1 MSSDSQPADAGGGG
15 RATAVTIDIADEID
29 NAPWTG
35 MQKMVMAVAAVAV
48 IIDGFDI
55 QLLGLSIPAIARTF
69 GIAPANLSAQF
80 GWILS
85 LGFVGTGIGAA
96 LGGYFG
102 DRIGRKTSLSAAL
115 AIIGITTLL
124 AALTPNLLLLGLL
137 RIVTGLGIGMVLP
150 LVASLVAEYT
160 PVRRRSLAV
169 ALSIVCVPVG
179 GLLGGIVA
187 AALLVT
193 LGWRGL
199 WVIGGVLP
207 ILMIVLIHVLVPE
220 SPQFQAARGTQKDR
234 ERVVATLRRM
244 GHNIS
249 PDSQFVNHHDH
260 ERKRASFTALLK
272 PEHRWDS
279 IGIWIAF
286 FGSLMGVYMTYGS
299 GPTLL
304 RTGFQFSSAEASL
317 SITWYNIGAII
328 LAVVGSWAM
337 AKWGSKPV
345 LLVLAGGAT
354 LSAAWLWLAPP
365 EVGGGAS
372 GLFITQ
378 FIIHGGFMAGL
389 QVVLYSLCAQL
400 YPVSI
405 KAIGVGMA
413 SGVGRTGAIVA
424 SFIGLALVAT
434 GSTFFLVIAAASLAC
449 GLAMLIVRH
458 HTPPTSQGSIY

>member
-55 QLLGLSIPAIARTF
+55 QLLGLSIPAIAQTF

-85 LGFVGTGIGAA
+85 LGFVGMGIGAA

-187 AALLVT
+187 AALLET

-207 ILMIVLIHVLVPE
+207 ILMIVLIHVL
-220 SPQFQAARGTQKDR
+220 
-234 ERVVATLRRM
+234 RVVPR
-244 GHNIS
+244 
-249 PDSQFVNHHDH
+249 
-260 ERKRASFTALLK
+260 SF
-272 PEHRWDS
+272 
-279 IGIWIAF
+279 G
-286 FGSLMGVYMTYGS
+286 
-299 GPTLL
+299 
-304 RTGFQFSSAEASL
+304 
-317 SITWYNIGAII
+317 
-328 LAVVGSWAM
+328 
-337 AKWGSKPV
+337 
-345 LLVLAGGAT
+345 
-354 LSAAWLWLAPP
+354 
-365 EVGGGAS
+365 
-372 GLFITQ
+372 
-378 FIIHGGFMAGL
+378 
-389 QVVLYSLCAQL
+389 
-400 YPVSI
+400 
-405 KAIGVGMA
+405 
-413 SGVGRTGAIVA
+413 
-424 SFIGLALVAT
+424 
-434 GSTFFLVIAAASLAC
+434 
-449 GLAMLIVRH
+449 
-458 HTPPTSQGSIY
+458 